1 MIKSRWF
8 MSLFTRAESTGQG
21 LLDLKSSLL
30 EKAMEGWK
38 GEKGASASAVTA
50 IPMKYPDKQSR

>member
-1 MIKSRWF
+1 

-21 LLDLKSSLL
+21 LLDLKSGLL